1 MLLKPK
7 TLKMKTM
14 IKTSS
19 LIIFSFSLQSALCQ
33 EVTRTPERTI
43 HKEIRSV
50 QETKE
55 NAASISNS
63 SQTNH
68 QSEQTYSVDRYGVQR
83 QHDKAYYQEK
93 LAELDELVQAIDVKV
108 DYVNS
113 NPEERT
119 KATENGWFRDM
130 ETTKERL
137 RNERVELVRKI
148 ESF

>member
-1 MLLKPK
+1 
-7 TLKMKTM
+7 MKTM

-113 NPEERT
+113 NPEERA

>member
-14 IKTSS
+14 IKTSC
-19 LIIFSFSLQSALCQ
+19 LIIFSFSLQSANCQ
-33 EVTRTPERTI
+33 ESTKTPGRTI

-55 NAASISNS
+55 NSTSIVNS
-63 SQTNH
+63 PQVNQ

-83 QHDKAYYQEK
+83 THDKAYYQEK
-93 LAELDELVQAIDVKV
+93 LTELDELVQAIDVKV
-108 DYVNS
+108 DYVNA
-113 NPEERT
+113 NPEERA

-130 ETTKERL
+130 EATKERL
-137 RNERVELVRKI
+137 RNERVELVQKI

>member
-14 IKTSS
+14 IKTSC
-19 LIIFSFSLQSALCQ
+19 LIIFSFSLQSANCQ
-33 EVTRTPERTI
+33 ESTKTPGRTI

-55 NAASISNS
+55 NSTSIGNS
-63 SQTNH
+63 PQVNQ

-83 QHDKAYYQEK
+83 THDKAYYQEK
-93 LAELDELVQAIDVKV
+93 LTELDELVQAIDVKV
-108 DYVNS
+108 DYVNA
-113 NPEERT
+113 NPEERA

-130 ETTKERL
+130 EATKERL
-137 RNERVELVRKI
+137 RNERVELVQKI